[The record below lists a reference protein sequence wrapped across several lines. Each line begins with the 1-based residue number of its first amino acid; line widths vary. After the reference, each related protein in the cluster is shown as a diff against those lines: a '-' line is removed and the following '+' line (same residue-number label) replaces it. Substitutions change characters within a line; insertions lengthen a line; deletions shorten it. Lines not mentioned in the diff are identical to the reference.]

1 MQDLAKLKQTLREL
15 VVADDGMESAFLEL
29 EKELPTNVPKY
40 ITLLQLRARLN
51 EIDSQRV
58 KKILSEE
65 SITTK
70 YNSLRDDVL
79 LFFNALQESDFS
91 LEAAKKANLGGVL
104 YRIPERMQH
113 QKKSKCIVRVAY
125 DESVLRDTL
134 AEEVDVVVEALRVS
148 KNMEVKLVDEEGD
161 GEYFEITSR
170 STPEQF
176 LEQDEYTEWTFFV
189 KPLEIGE
196 YPLAL
201 IISLIIIDENG
212 KDRKKDIVLERTI
225 RVISEPVPE
234 EAGDHTM
241 RKAGILFALT
251 DTPKPPAGG
260 KPPKKSPWLTGL
272 VTLALLGALGWWIYQ
287 QFFQK
292 PEDVGI
298 FKLQEAGEFKEAS
311 DKNSPELL
319 IGFLAKHKDSE
330 FAPKARELVT
340 KLLPPKTNLDSLI
353 DDYRKKN
360 DIPVTGNP
368 SDTSPTDSR
377 GGTDPENPNGE
388 NPQEG
393 GPTTTDQ
400 SITDPT
406 NPTGNTNAGGPGTGS
421 TGGPGTGS
429 TGGPN
434 GGTTSS
440 PPTNPGGPNTSDT
453 NPSTTPPG
461 GNSTWK
467 DKDLAT
473 SDPLKWLPSTMVKVK
488 GGSYKMGC
496 NVVKEGQCTGRALPQ
511 HEVKVADF
519 YISRFEVSQAL
530 WEAVM
535 GKRKNNSGFKGC
547 NLCPVENVSWNQVQE
562 FIEKLNKLQP
572 GCNYRLPS
580 EAEWEF
586 AARQRGQEVRFGDGT
601 GRATPTNINFS
612 SRNLPGRS
620 TEQAGIDR
628 EATVPIFELRANS
641 LGLFHMSGNVF
652 EWVMDRWHDDYLG
665 APTDASAWVDGN
677 DNRRVIKGGSW
688 NMEPF
693 QNYNRDAKPPNK
705 GDDEVGFR
713 LVSEAACGQ

>member
-15 VVADDGMESAFLEL
+15 VVVDDGMESAFLEL

-40 ITLLQLRARLN
+40 NTLLQLRARLN

-65 SITTK
+65 NITTK

-113 QKKSKCIVRVAY
+113 LKKSKCIVRVAY
-125 DESVLRDTL
+125 DESVLKDTL
-134 AEEVDVVVEALRVS
+134 DTEVDVVIEALRVS

-189 KPLEIGE
+189 KPLEIGS

-251 DTPKPPAGG
+251 DLPKPGAGG
-260 KPPKKSPWLTGL
+260 KEKAPKKKPWLSL
-272 VTLALLGALGWWIYQ
+272 IVALALLGALGWWVFMK
-287 QFFQK
+287 FFQS
-292 PEDVGI
+292 PENIGI
-298 FKLQEAGEFKEAS
+298 FKLHEEGEFQEASKQ
-311 DKNSPELL
+311 NSPELL
-319 IGFLAKHKDSE
+319 IAFLAKNGGSK

-340 KLLPPKTNLDSLI
+340 KLLPPNANVDSLI
-353 DDYRKKN
+353 ADFKKKN
-360 DIPVTGNP
+360 DIPLTNTSDEKPPAGQSDSIDIEPTNPGEGNQTG
-368 SDTSPTDSR
+368 
-377 GGTDPENPNGE
+377 
-388 NPQEG
+388 G
-393 GPTTTDQ
+393 GPTTTA
-400 SITDPT
+400 TDLPKVDPNSPPGDKPT
-406 NPTGNTNAGGPGTGS
+406 TTGGS
-421 TGGPGTGS
+421 TGTPVTTPGRPS
-429 TGGPN
+429 
-434 GGTTSS
+434 
-440 PPTNPGGPNTSDT
+440 TSDT
-453 NPSTTPPG
+453 NTSTTPPG
-461 GNSTWK
+461 GSSTWN
-467 DKDLAT
+467 DKDMAT

-488 GGSYKMGC
+488 GGAYKMGC
-496 NVVKEGQCTGRALPQ
+496 NVVKEGGKCTGRALPQ
-511 HEVKVADF
+511 HDVKVADF
-519 YISRFEVSQAL
+519 YISRFEVTQAL

-535 GKRKNNSGFKGC
+535 GSRKNNSSFKGC
-547 NLCPVENVSWNQVQE
+547 DLCPVENVSWNQVQE

-628 EATVPIFELRANS
+628 EATVPVFDLRANS

>member
-15 VVADDGMESAFLEL
+15 VVVDDGMESAFLEL

-40 ITLLQLRARLN
+40 NTLLQLRARLN

-58 KKILSEE
+58 KKILYEE

-113 QKKSKCIVRVAY
+113 LKKSKCIVRVAY
-125 DESVLRDTL
+125 DESVLKDTL
-134 AEEVDVVVEALRVS
+134 DTEVDVVIEALRVS

-189 KPLEIGE
+189 KPLEVGS

-251 DTPKPPAGG
+251 DSPQKPGGG
-260 KPPKKSPWLTGL
+260 KPPKKKPWLSAI
-272 VTLALLGALGWWIYQ
+272 VALALLGALGWWLYNK
-287 QFFQK
+287 FFPK
-292 PEDVGI
+292 SPDINAFEL
-298 FKLQEAGEFKEAS
+298 KGEGDFKEAS
-311 DKNSPELL
+311 KQNSPELL
-319 IGFLAKHKDSE
+319 IAFLAKNGGSK
-330 FAPKARELVT
+330 FAPHARELVT
-340 KLLPPKTNLDSLI
+340 KLLPPNANVDSLI
-353 DDYRKKN
+353 ADFKKKN
-360 DIPVTGNP
+360 DIPLTNTSDEKPPAGQSDSIDIEPTNPGEGNQTG
-368 SDTSPTDSR
+368 
-377 GGTDPENPNGE
+377 
-388 NPQEG
+388 G
-393 GPTTTDQ
+393 GPTTA
-400 SITDPT
+400 SDPT
-406 NPTGNTNAGGPGTGS
+406 KNPPDGTAAGGPGTSGNP
-421 TGGPGTGS
+421 TTPGVDKA
-429 TGGPN
+429 
-434 GGTTSS
+434 S
-440 PPTNPGGPNTSDT
+440 PATNPGGPTASNSNST
-453 NPSTTPPG
+453 TTPPA

-473 SDPLKWLPSTMVKVK
+473 SDPMKWLPSTMVKVK

-511 HEVKVADF
+511 HDVKVADF
-519 YISRFEVSQAL
+519 YISRFEVTQAL

-547 NLCPVENVSWNQVQE
+547 DLCPVENVSWNQVQE

-601 GRATPTNINFS
+601 GRATPANINFS

-628 EATVPIFELRANS
+628 EATVPIFDLRSNS